1 MEKSGQRLR
10 NFKRKV
16 KEEEEEEDS
25 KIRISLR
32 FRRQRDRFRK
42 LFDRVL
48 GRGGRG
54 EVNSNRDG
62 FVTGNSPLLLICM

>member
-1 MEKSGQRLR
+1 MNDVQLDGRRSMEKSGQRLR

-42 LFDRVL
+42 LFDRVF
-48 GRGGRG
+48 GRGR
-54 EVNSNRDG
+54 EER
-62 FVTGNSPLLLICM
+62 